1 MLFFGM
7 PHLQKLSIIKEWGID
22 EIPEAGVLSK
32 TGLESGRHLLIHGI
46 RRGKLMVDFKLP
58 VMLLVLVLT
67 IFARMVESGCKVVRG
82 KKYAE

>member
-1 MLFFGM
+1 M

-32 TGLESGRHLLIHGI
+32 TGLESGRQLLIHGI

-67 IFARMVESGCKVVRG
+67 IFVRMVRMVESGCKVGRG